1 MHINMNQNALEY
13 DTYMMENTK
22 SYSDTNYKKF
32 SLNYRIGNRFGGQL
46 YSYERNAF
54 CSYSPMNS

>member
-1 MHINMNQNALEY
+1 
-13 DTYMMENTK
+13 MENMK

-46 YSYERNAF
+46 RSYEMNAF
-54 CSYSPMNS
+54 VHTVL